1 MKQILL
7 TEVGWG
13 RESATAWLLETLGV
27 VGGVLRREG
36 AGQVAA
42 NWAESK
48 SGRHRGGKGNKE
60 G

>member
-13 RESATAWLLETLGV
+13 RESATAWLLETLEV

-42 NWAESK
+42 RPEL
-48 SGRHRGGKGNKE
+48 E
-60 G
+60 QLE